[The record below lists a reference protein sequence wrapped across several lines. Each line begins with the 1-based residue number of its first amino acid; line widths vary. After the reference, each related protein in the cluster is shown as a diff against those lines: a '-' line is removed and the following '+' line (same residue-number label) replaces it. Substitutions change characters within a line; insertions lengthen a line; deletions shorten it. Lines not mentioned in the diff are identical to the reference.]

1 MLELPGLKTITIT
14 NKITHCKN
22 MSDMEPRSYMFLR
35 SNNIKHTSFLYGNGE
50 YLPLDEPISKSSKI
64 YDNGD
69 SQIYNR
75 ITHSW

>member
-1 MLELPGLKTITIT
+1 MKLGDIWARLKIFSGKCVSSGSHRDGYN
-14 NKITHCKN
+14 NKRDVYKVSI
-22 MSDMEPRSYMFLR
+22 D
-35 SNNIKHTSFLYGNGE
+35 LYGNGE